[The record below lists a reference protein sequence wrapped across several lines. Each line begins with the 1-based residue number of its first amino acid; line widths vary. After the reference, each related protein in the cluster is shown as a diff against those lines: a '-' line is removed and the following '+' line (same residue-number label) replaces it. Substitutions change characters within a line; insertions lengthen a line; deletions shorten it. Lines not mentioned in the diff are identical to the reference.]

1 MKVRDA
7 VTGLVWMGA
16 MMLAGLA
23 CATPGASDGRLALND
38 RHPDYEL
45 QVLVDGAPLPTFQH
59 DGETYVLGQLGQRY
73 TLRIRNN
80 SPRRIEAVVSV
91 DGRDAVDG
99 KSADYRSKRGY
110 LVPPWGQMEIDGWRL
125 SQWQAAAFRFST
137 VDSSYAARSGAPRDV
152 GVIGAAIFTER
163 HAPPPPPV
171 LELPAPRADRS
182 SSSDGRFAPSDESAA
197 SPQASKGAS
206 RSAEPSAAPAAGA
219 MAERHRGGL
228 GTEFGE
234 AVSSP
239 IREVAFVRASPVRPN
254 AILGVRYNDRSG
266 LLAAGI
272 DVDRLMCEPYG
283 CDPEVAIRRT
293 ARPFPVVQRRYAAP
307 PAGWGDR

>member
-23 CATPGASDGRLALND
+23 CATTGSPDGRLALND

-152 GVIGAAIFTER
+152 ATRAGVAGPARRPLIVVGRQVPVRRVEPVRPPRQQERVPKRRAIGSPCGR
-163 HAPPPPPV
+163 
-171 LELPAPRADRS
+171 
-182 SSSDGRFAPSDESAA
+182 SDGRAA
-197 SPQASKGAS
+197 A
-206 RSAEPSAAPAAGA
+206 RRAG
-219 MAERHRGGL
+219 H
-228 GTEFGE
+228 
-234 AVSSP
+234 
-239 IREVAFVRASPVRPN
+239 
-254 AILGVRYNDRSG
+254 GVR
-266 LLAAGI
+266 
-272 DVDRLMCEPYG
+272 
-283 CDPEVAIRRT
+283 
-293 ARPFPVVQRRYAAP
+293 
-307 PAGWGDR
+307 